1 MICNFLF
8 QKAILLKDLDVS
20 SPDVTYLEFDVV
32 CNFRREQIR
41 FHLTTPDLILTKANI
56 RLYNSGNAG
65 FFFNNLRIFSNY
77 DFYFDYTSTENCW
90 LLYNIAG
97 MECLKT
103 KQGYVQIDNV
113 VYDTSYCYSLSTAT

>member
-1 MICNFLF
+1 MILFFLS
-8 QKAILLKDLDVS
+8 QKAILQKDLDVS

-56 RLYNSGNAG
+56 RMYNSGNAG

-77 DFYFDYTSTENCW
+77 DFYFDYTSTELCW
-90 LLYNIAG
+90 LFYKIAD
-97 MECLKT
+97 MQCLKT
-103 KQGYVQIDNV
+103 KPGYVPINNV
-113 VYDTSYCYSLSTAT
+113 VYDKS